1 MKGILSLIRGLRVES
16 ILRNGPSPQ
25 EAATRLLLE
34 TEADANGMIMLPV
47 NVIGISR
54 QLGLDYMV
62 LFLQNHVDGL
72 LVKEFDAPLF
82 KLSLIHI

>member
-54 QLGLDYMV
+54 QRLHG
-62 LFLQNHVDGL
+62 
-72 LVKEFDAPLF
+72 PLPPG
-82 KLSLIHI
+82 SCGWAVGEGA